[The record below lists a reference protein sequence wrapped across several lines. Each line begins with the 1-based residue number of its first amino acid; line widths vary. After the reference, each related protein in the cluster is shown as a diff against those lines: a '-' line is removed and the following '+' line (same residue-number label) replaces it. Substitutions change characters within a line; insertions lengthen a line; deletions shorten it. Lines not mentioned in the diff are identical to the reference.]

1 MRGRSLLSTPGVKVG
16 TTLMELTSPG
26 IGPLV
31 ANAGCDFAIIDMEHS
46 GMTFE
51 TAKSMVAS
59 ISGAGLAAL
68 VKPPSKLARD
78 LALACDIGADGV
90 AVPRVRSEAD
100 ALDILAAIR
109 YPPEGRR
116 GAAFRMAH
124 DGYAP
129 GAVAEKLA
137 RANRELLFIALI
149 EDRIGLDNVELIA
162 AVDGVDGLCIGHTDL
177 AVDLGL
183 AGDMANAALDEARA
197 RVADACRAAGKL
209 HARAIGSVVEGIA
222 AQRDG
227 DVQMLVYSG
236 DIWILQDALSQVTG
250 ELRRAFDGDATV
262 HNPRE
267 RQPT

>member
-16 TTLMELTSPG
+16 TTLMELASPG
-26 IGPLV
+26 VGPLV
-31 ANAGCDFAIIDMEHS
+31 ANAGCDFAIVDMEHS

-51 TAKSMVAS
+51 TAKTMVAS

-78 LALACDIGADGV
+78 LALACDIGADGLT
-90 AVPRVRSEAD
+90 VPRVRSEAD
-100 ALDILAAIR
+100 ALDVLASIR

-129 GAVAEKLA
+129 GEVAEKLA
-137 RANRELLFIALI
+137 LANRELVFIALI

-183 AGDMANAALDEARA
+183 AGDLANPVLDEARA
-197 RVADACRAAGKL
+197 RVAEACRATGKL
-209 HARAIGSVVEGIA
+209 HARAIGSIEDGIA
-222 AQRDG
+222 AMRDVG
-227 DVQMLVYSG
+227 AQILIYSG
-236 DIWILQDALSQVTG
+236 DIWILQDALSQVTSALHRAYDG
-250 ELRRAFDGDATV
+250 EAAV